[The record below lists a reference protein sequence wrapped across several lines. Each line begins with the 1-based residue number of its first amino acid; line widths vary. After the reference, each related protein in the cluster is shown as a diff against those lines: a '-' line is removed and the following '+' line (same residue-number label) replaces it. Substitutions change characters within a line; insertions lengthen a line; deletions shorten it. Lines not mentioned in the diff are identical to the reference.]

1 MEPEEFRQ
9 RVIADNARLAQEAQA
24 LSERRQRLEN
34 LVMQQA
40 ALIERL
46 EADLV
51 ERQRLR
57 QEEKALLSS
66 KA

>member
-9 RVIADNARLAQEAQA
+9 RVIADNVRLAQEAQV
-24 LSERRQRLEN
+24 LSDRRQRLEN

-66 KA
+66 KT

>member
-9 RVIADNARLAQEAQA
+9 RVIADNVRLAHEAQA
-24 LSERRQRLEN
+24 LSDRRQRLEN

-66 KA
+66 KV